1 MVRYSRQGLDHGG
14 DVGAPE
20 RQGEDRRV
28 PCGVAESS
36 RGSERLRGAP
46 WERMDDGDDGRRTGD
61 GRATDG
67 RTVWWCGGARGD
79 GSGGGGLRTL
89 TVCGGRSEDLV
100 RTLEISPW
108 GTFGDF
114 LTGERALSVWKPLF
128 ATNVTL
134 R

>member
-1 MVRYSRQGLDHGG
+1 
-14 DVGAPE
+14 
-20 RQGEDRRV
+20 
-28 PCGVAESS
+28 
-36 RGSERLRGAP
+36 
-46 WERMDDGDDGRRTGD
+46 MDDGDDGRRTGD
-61 GRATDG
+61 GRADG
-67 RTVWWCGGARGD
+67 VVVRGARGD

-134 R
+134 RCYDVTIIESMLRCYDVTIIESMLRCYDY